1 MTIRTYTELSE
12 LNTFID
18 RFKYLRLN
26 GAVGEKTFGSERQLN
41 QKFYSSREWKLIRD
55 EVITRDAG
63 LDLGFIGFEIYDRV
77 LIHHMNPVTIDDI
90 RHGNSDILAPE
101 YLISTTHNTHNA
113 IHYGD
118 ESLLR
123 LPIQERRPG
132 DTALWKPKLQRSM
145 T

>member
-1 MTIRTYTELSE
+1 MKIRTYTELIE
-12 LNTFID
+12 ID
-18 RFKYLRLN
+18 SFLDRYKYLRLQ
-26 GAVGEKTFGSERQLN
+26 GAVGEKTFGSERSRN
-41 QKFYSSREWKLIRD
+41 QKFYASREWRLIRD
-55 EVITRDAG
+55 EVITRDSG
-63 LDLGFIGFEIYDRV
+63 LDLGITGFEIYDRV
-77 LIHHMNPVTIDDI
+77 LIHHMNPMTIDDI
-90 RHGNSDILAPE
+90 RHGNESILEPE

-132 DTALWKPKLQRSM
+132 DTALWTPKIQRIR